1 MRIAASNI
9 AWDVSEDAQVAEL
22 LKKYHVDAIDIA
34 PGKYFPNPVA
44 AEEKDIY
51 QVKEYWKNHGIELT
65 GMQSLLFGT
74 TGLNIFGSADSQQ
87 KMLEH
92 LAGVCRIAGLLG
104 ATRLVFGSPKN
115 RDCTGLDD
123 LQVLPHAVSFF
134 RRLGDLAQQQG
145 VVICLEPNPTCYGAN
160 FMTNSAETLA
170 VVKAINHSA
179 IKIQLDTGAIS
190 INNEDVFEVL
200 QTAAPYIGHVH
211 ISEPGLAVVG
221 DSNSDHKAYV
231 RAIRDA
237 LGHGTLVS
245 IEMVATADEP
255 HIASLERAL
264 AFVTTAYRD

>member
-9 AWDVSEDAQVAEL
+9 AWDVSEDTQIAEL

-34 PGKYFPNPVA
+34 PGKYFPNPIA
-44 AEEKDIY
+44 AEEKEIY
-51 QVKEYWKNHGIELT
+51 QVKEYWENHGIELT

-74 TGLNIFGSADSQQ
+74 TGLNVFGSVDSQQ
-87 KMLEH
+87 AMLEH
-92 LAGVCRIAGLLG
+92 LAGVCRIAGILG

-160 FMTNSAETLA
+160 FMTNSAETLT
-170 VVKAINHSA
+170 VVKAINHPA
-179 IKIQLDTGAIS
+179 IKMQLDTGAIS

-200 QTAAPYIGHVH
+200 KTAAPYIGHVH
-211 ISEPGLAVVG
+211 ISEPGLAVIG
-221 DSNSDHKAYV
+221 DPHSDHKAYV
-231 RAIRDA
+231 RAIRET
-237 LGHGTLVS
+237 LGDDTLVS

-255 HIASLERAL
+255 HTASLERAL
-264 AFVTTAYRD
+264 AFVTTTYRD